1 LPPKKIPQ
9 VNGRLFFRDRKT
21 VPAMPIGSHG
31 ATPPIETRKQI
42 EILVVESNPADARLT
57 LEAFKE
63 AGLTSDLRS
72 VRDGEDALLYVR
84 GEGQY
89 KNVPIPDLI
98 FLDLSV
104 PTNYSD
110 VAPYGQ

>member
-63 AGLTSDLRS
+63 AGLTSGLRS
-72 VRDGEDALLYVR
+72 VRD